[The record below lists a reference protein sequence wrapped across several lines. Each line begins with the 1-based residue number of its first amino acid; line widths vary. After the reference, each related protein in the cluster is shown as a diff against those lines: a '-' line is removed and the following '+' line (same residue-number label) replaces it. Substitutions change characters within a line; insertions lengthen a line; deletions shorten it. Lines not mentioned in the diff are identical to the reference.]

1 MQTPPHQS
9 WNLTWDRCVVEPTC
23 DDLPDPDP
31 SSGLRRKGDG
41 AAVDVVKM
49 GHSVVY
55 ECINRTLCVRQ
66 EVPNEGPE
74 IKLACKGPVTSGKAT
89 LERPSQWPTWEA
101 IQ

>member
-55 ECINRTLCVRQ
+55 ECINRTLYQ
-66 EVPNEGPE
+66 ERDIYIYTVDIGYMVHRYMVH
-74 IKLACKGPVTSGKAT
+74 L
-89 LERPSQWPTWEA
+89 
-101 IQ
+101 